1 MSGGVIEVGTAAGG
15 IREERLRI
23 LAALAGDLDAL
34 TDRAVEAMK
43 DEIPA
48 YAGRDERYYADVR
61 DQVFRHYRAKLDAF
75 LAERPITLDDIAFVR
90 GAATRRARAGFAL
103 EDYINAFRV
112 GQQVFW
118 QAVVE
123 VAGDTRAGHEAALS
137 LAAPLMRYCDFAS
150 THAARAYVEYQQ
162 HLVADA
168 DRERRDLLERLLA
181 GELPTRGPLLAV
193 AQRYAF
199 APDAR
204 MLVATAVTVARCP
217 DVDAPGVGSAAIA
230 RAGGHD
236 DLTLVVVRQSEIVA
250 VRALGPDGRPEV
262 LCERLQAVQ
271 ERLRLEG
278 VPLAVGISTVA
289 DGVAQ
294 LPRAYQEAHA
304 ALEGVGEEGG
314 VVALTRLS
322 PFQYLAR
329 RADDT
334 ARRLVDPRLRAFLD
348 DDRARGRA
356 LTATIRAF
364 AGADL
369 NLRVAAERL
378 QVHPNTAQYRLR
390 RIEERTGRNPR
401 RIDDLVDL
409 LVAIALDD
417 ARPAAP

>member
-1 MSGGVIEVGTAAGG
+1 MSGGVIAVGTAAGG
-15 IREERLRI
+15 IREERARI
-23 LAALAGDLDAL
+23 LASLCDDLDAL

-43 DEIPA
+43 AEIPA
-48 YAGRDERYYADVR
+48 YAGRDERYADVR
-61 DQVFRHYRAKLDAF
+61 DQVFRHYQAKLDAF

-168 DRERRDLLERLLA
+168 DRERRDLLEHLLA

-217 DVDAPGVGSAAIA
+217 TSTRPASAARRS
-230 RAGGHD
+230 RA
-236 DLTLVVVRQSEIVA
+236 
-250 VRALGPDGRPEV
+250 
-262 LCERLQAVQ
+262 
-271 ERLRLEG
+271 
-278 VPLAVGISTVA
+278 
-289 DGVAQ
+289 
-294 LPRAYQEAHA
+294 
-304 ALEGVGEEGG
+304 
-314 VVALTRLS
+314 
-322 PFQYLAR
+322 
-329 RADDT
+329 
-334 ARRLVDPRLRAFLD
+334 
-348 DDRARGRA
+348 
-356 LTATIRAF
+356 
-364 AGADL
+364 
-369 NLRVAAERL
+369 
-378 QVHPNTAQYRLR
+378 
-390 RIEERTGRNPR
+390 
-401 RIDDLVDL
+401 
-409 LVAIALDD
+409 
-417 ARPAAP
+417 PAATTT